1 MTALNELSLDDA
13 RKFVNNGDVTS
24 LELVQ
29 ACLKQIEKHDDKLN
43 TFIRLERARTNAGR
57 RI

>member
-29 ACLKQIEKHDDKLN
+29 ACLKQIDKHDDLSL
-43 TFIRLERARTNAGR
+43 IH
-57 RI
+57 I

>member
-29 ACLKQIEKHDDKLN
+29 ACLKQIDKHDDNL
-43 TFIRLERARTNAGR
+43 IHL
-57 RI
+57 

>member
-29 ACLKQIEKHDDKLN
+29 ACLKQMKSMTTSLIHL
-43 TFIRLERARTNAGR
+43 
-57 RI
+57 

>member
-24 LELVQ
+24 LGGASLSQ
-29 ACLKQIEKHDDKLN
+29 ANRQ
-43 TFIRLERARTNAGR
+43 A
-57 RI
+57 